1 MYLFKLRLRVF
12 LTSHTCCVKKMVWT
26 CSLMSSSFD
35 TSAEIS
41 TYDERVAML
50 IDKLFMLEISGT
62 CQSISDLFEA

>member
-12 LTSHTCCVKKMVWT
+12 LTSHTCCVKKMVRI